1 MNTSDTNQNKE
12 LGQLTPDMAGY
23 RPAREWWPDLT
34 NHRKIMLLHGITTE
48 QIDKLLKEYAD
59 ICCDVKKVPAAFY
72 YAHLPEHPEW
82 VCVEFPNFEKIHHAQ
97 NFETYQNLLLWV
109 SDQSDR
115 EFCLALPEQQ
125 NGPLFFSTVDR
136 KNPYRDSTVGIYADR
151 DFYFTVP
158 GGIFEWGPVPE
169 RGFPYAGYMQ
179 SVLGFDTKLLA
190 ETGRC
195 AWEKTEVVLNFG
207 EE

>member
-12 LGQLTPDMAGY
+12 MGQLTPDMAGY
-23 RPAREWWPDLT
+23 RPSREWWPDLT

-72 YAHLPEHPEW
+72 YARLPEHPEW
-82 VCVEFPNFEKIHHAQ
+82 VCLEFPNFEKIHHAQ

-136 KNPYRDSTVGIYADR
+136 KIRIGIQRWVSMRTETFTLRCPEGYLSGARYLSVGFTMPAICRVYLVLIQSCWRRRAD
-151 DFYFTVP
+151 V
-158 GGIFEWGPVPE
+158 
-169 RGFPYAGYMQ
+169 RGRRLRWY
-179 SVLGFDTKLLA
+179 
-190 ETGRC
+190 
-195 AWEKTEVVLNFG
+195 
-207 EE
+207 